1 MTNKMNA
8 TFYHILCFKH
18 LGSNVN
24 SMDILI
30 KRKSETVN
38 IDNVNVVFNYIC
50 NIKLS
55 LPKLMCTQIH
65 AMESILILE

>member
-38 IDNVNVVFNYIC
+38 VVFNYIC
-50 NIKLS
+50 IVKLL
-55 LPKLMCTQIH
+55 LPKLMCIQIH

>member
-18 LGSNVN
+18 LGSNVH

-30 KRKSETVN
+30 KKKKTR
-38 IDNVNVVFNYIC
+38 
-50 NIKLS
+50 LM
-55 LPKLMCTQIH
+55 PKLMQIQIDT
-65 AMESILILE
+65 MESRLS

>member
-30 KRKSETVN
+30 KRKSETVR
-38 IDNVNVVFNYIC
+38 
-50 NIKLS
+50 LM
-55 LPKLMCTQIH
+55 LKLMSIQIDTK
-65 AMESILILE
+65 ESRLI